1 MGITGAPGP
10 VSGLTNEPMP
20 GGGGGVNGGGC
31 GGNSLSGMVGGVGA
45 RVMRGP
51 GWKWDKQDGGEGHLG
66 TVRQFDSPE
75 EVVVVWDNGTAAN
88 YR

>member
-1 MGITGAPGP
+1 MGLTGALG
-10 VSGLTNEPMP
+10 VVTGVTNGTVP
-20 GGGGGVNGGGC
+20 GGGGGGG
-31 GGNSLSGMVGGVGA
+31 GGNSLGGMVGGVGA